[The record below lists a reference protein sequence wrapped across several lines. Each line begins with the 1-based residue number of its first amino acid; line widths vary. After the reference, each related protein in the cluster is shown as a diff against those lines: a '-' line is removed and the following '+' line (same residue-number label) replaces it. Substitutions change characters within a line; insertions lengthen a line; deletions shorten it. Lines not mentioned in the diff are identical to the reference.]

1 MEKETYCL
9 EIINNITRTVVT
21 DLKLLDDVHY
31 TAKGLTALV
40 EDQYNKQKYKINITP
55 IREGEIE

>member
-1 MEKETYCL
+1 MAKETYCL

-40 EDQYNKQKYKINITP
+40 EDQYNMQKYKINITP